1 MRYLVD
7 LTQKEAEEIKKFINA
22 SKYQTVAQFISTAIE
37 NQIYIENAGSES
49 LSSILVARKTP
60 DILSKSDLVI
70 AKDCR
75 NITLAEIK
83 SQPKTVTIPSFS
95 ELAVSLYYKAK
106 EENCWLWGQT
116 NKIFPVKIGLRVLYA
131 LIGSEQW
138 LDLEEYKEKAANVA
152 AEYGVAIRKYEDN
165 KNKMR
170 DERISAGLPDGKEFK
185 SKFRYKGHFLAYMR
199 KDGKLDG
206 AMPFLRFANLNKDEK
221 GKNFIGLT
229 ESGLNFARIENPVID
244 HNDFEKS
251 FSQAEID
258 FYLDYISRNVKGE
271 ASAINWVLNK
281 IVNGVNDRGSINK
294 ELSREIAPSWGEISE
309 AVVNTQRAG
318 LMARM
323 FELGL
328 IDKKKDGITVTYII
342 TDTGRKFLGKINK
355 IQEG

>member
-7 LTQKEAEEIKKFINA
+7 LTQQESEEIRKLI
-22 SKYQTVAQFISTAIE
+22 SVGKYQTVAQFISTAIE
-37 NQIYIENAGSES
+37 NQIHIENTGSES
-49 LSSILVARKTP
+49 IPLVLPERKNQN
-60 DILSKSDLVI
+60 ISSKSDLIVLKENSNI
-70 AKDCR
+70 A
-75 NITLAEIK
+75 LVEIK
-83 SQPKTVTIPSFS
+83 SQPKTVNPPDFS
-95 ELAVSLYYKAK
+95 ELAVSLYNAK

-138 LDLEEYKEKAANVA
+138 LNLEDYKEKAANIA
-152 AEYGVAIRKYEDN
+152 AEYGTDMRKYEDKRN
-165 KNKMR
+165 KIR
-170 DERISAGLPDGKEFK
+170 DERNSAGLPDEKEFK

-221 GKNFIGLT
+221 GNIYIGLT
-229 ESGLNFARIENPVID
+229 DSGMKFAQIENPVLD
-244 HNDFEKS
+244 NNDFEKS

-258 FYLDYISRNVKGE
+258 FYLDYILKNVKGE
-271 ASAINWVLNK
+271 SSAIKWALNK
-281 IVNGVNDRGSINK
+281 IDKGVNNRESINK
-294 ELSREIAPSWGEISE
+294 ELSKEIAPSWGETSE

-328 IDKKKDGITVTYII
+328 IHKVKDGIKVKYSISPM
-342 TDTGRKFLGKINK
+342 GQNFLKK
-355 IQEG
+355 T

>member
-7 LTQKEAEEIKKFINA
+7 LTQKEAEEIKRFINA
-22 SKYQTVAQFISTAIE
+22 GKYQTVSQFISTAIE
-37 NQIYIENAGSES
+37 NQIYIEGSGSES
-49 LSSILVARKTP
+49 LSSILVTKKTP
-60 DILSKSDLVI
+60 EILNRPDLINTKDNSNI
-70 AKDCR
+70 A
-75 NITLAEIK
+75 LAEIK
-83 SQPKTVTIPSFS
+83 SHPKAVVIPNFS
-95 ELAVSLYYKAK
+95 GLAASLYYNAK

-138 LDLEEYKEKAANVA
+138 LDLEEYKEKAADVA
-152 AEYGVAIRKYEDN
+152 TEYGAAIRKYEDK

-170 DERISAGLPDGKEFK
+170 DERISAGLPDGEFK

-221 GKNFIGLT
+221 GRIFIGLT
-229 ESGLNFARIENPVID
+229 EPGLNFALIENPVID
-244 HNDFEKS
+244 RNDFEKS

-258 FYLDYISRNVKGE
+258 FYLDYVSTSVRGE
-271 ASAINWVLNK
+271 ASAIGWVLKK
-281 IVNGVNDRGSINK
+281 ITEGVNDRDAINK
-294 ELSREIAPSWGEISE
+294 ALSREIAPSWGETSE

-328 IDKKKDGITVTYII
+328 IEKEKKGISVRYKVSARGS
-342 TDTGRKFLGKINK
+342 DFLQKFKG
-355 IQEG
+355 GH

>member
-7 LTQKEAEEIKKFINA
+7 VTQKQADKIIKLINGGT
-22 SKYQTVAQFISTAIE
+22 YQNVAQFILTAIE
-37 NQIYIENAGSES
+37 NQIYIENTGSEP
-49 LSSILVARKTP
+49 LSAIVAARKDP
-60 DILSKSDLVI
+60 DILSKSDLVVT
-70 AKDCR
+70 KDSR
-75 NITLAEIK
+75 NIALAEIK
-83 SQPKTVTIPSFS
+83 SQPKTVTVPTFS

-131 LIGSEQW
+131 VIGSEQW
-138 LDLEEYKEKAANVA
+138 LDLEEYKEKAANIA
-152 AEYGVAIRKYEDN
+152 AEYGTAIRNYEDK
-165 KNKMR
+165 KNKIR
-170 DERISAGLPDGKEFK
+170 DERISAGLPDEKEFK

-206 AMPFLRFANLNKDEK
+206 AMPFLRFVNLNKDEK
-221 GKNFIGLT
+221 GKIFIGLT

-251 FSQAEID
+251 FSPTEID
-258 FYLDYISRNVKGE
+258 FYLDYISKNVKGE
-271 ASAINWVLNK
+271 TSAIKWVLNK
-281 IVNGVNDRGSINK
+281 ITNGINDRNSINK
-294 ELSREIAPSWGEISE
+294 ELNREIAPSWGETSE

-328 IDKKKDGITVTYII
+328 LHKKKEGITVAYII
-342 TDTGRKFLGKINK
+342 ADRGKNFLEKS
-355 IQEG
+355 